1 MRRLNPIVFL
11 VVWAAVRPFVFGQ
24 TSLSLSPVQIASAL
38 APGKSADHILTIGND
53 SQETIRIQSEVETW
67 RLGKIGIDVFPAEGA
82 AGLTCREWIRIDE
95 REFTLRA
102 GEQKDI
108 RITLSVPGDAEPGQY
123 TAAISF
129 KTVSEGADGD
139 PSGGVRVQGKLTALA
154 MVTVGKPPPDS
165 GTIEDLTVEKKDGR
179 GVLILRLK
187 NGGRFFLPTEGK
199 LEIRNE
205 KGKKACAADILEDPV
220 PPLSERIFS
229 IPLGKKLP
237 PGNYQAEC
245 SLRLP
250 TGKKVTLKKPIVM
263 D

>member
-11 VVWAAVRPFVFGQ
+11 VVCAAAGPFVFGQ
-24 TSLSLSPVQIASAL
+24 TSLSLSPVQMASAL
-38 APGKSADHILTIGND
+38 APGKSANHILTIGND

-67 RLGKIGIDVFPAEGA
+67 RMGTIGIDVFPAEGA
-82 AGLTCREWIRIDE
+82 AGLNCREWIRIDE
-95 REFTLRA
+95 PEFTLQA

-108 RITLSVPGDAEPGQY
+108 RITLSAPGDAEPGQY

-129 KTVSEGADGD
+129 KTVSEGAAGD
-139 PSGGVRVQGKLTALA
+139 SSGGIRIQGKLTALA
-154 MVTVGKPPPDS
+154 MVTVGKPPDG
-165 GTIEDLTVEKKDGR
+165 GTVEDLTVEKKDGR
-179 GVLILRLK
+179 DVLILRLK

-199 LEIRNE
+199 FEIRNE
-205 KGKKACAADILEDPV
+205 KGKKVYSADILEDPV

-229 IPLGKKLP
+229 IPFEKKLP

-245 SLRLP
+245 FLRLP
-250 TGKKVTLKKPIVM
+250 TGKTAALKKPIVM